1 MYKEVLRSI
10 EGVEIYP
17 IVALLIFLPF
27 FLAVVVRTSRVD
39 KEKLRQMAMLPLDAS
54 VEADSSIPSAEGNC
68 HE

>member
-10 EGVEIYP
+10 DGVEIYP
-17 IVALLIFLPF
+17 IVALLIFFPF
-27 FLAVVVRTSRVD
+27 FLAVVVRALTTD

-54 VEADSSIPSAEGNC
+54 AEADSSTPSAEGNC

>member
-17 IVALLIFLPF
+17 IVALLIFFSF
-27 FLAVVVRTSRVD
+27 FLAVVVRAFTAD

-54 VEADSSIPSAEGNC
+54 AEADSSTPSAEGNR